1 MGPGAAERAK
11 VLKALQNDVWGPLMA
26 GQKYD
31 KAKMSE
37 YYKLMAEDI
46 AKQKQRIGGNWATA
60 MVVFSR
66 GDRDMIRNM
75 FGNVVTFVHL
85 VMNTEDKKK
94 RLQKRHADGSDSE
107 MMLKAM
113 EVIKLT
119 LISFVNNS

>member
-1 MGPGAAERAK
+1 
-11 VLKALQNDVWGPLMA
+11 
-26 GQKYD
+26 
-31 KAKMSE
+31 MSE

>member
-1 MGPGAAERAK
+1 
-11 VLKALQNDVWGPLMA
+11 MA

-46 AKQKQRIGGNWATA
+46 AKQKKRIGGNWATA